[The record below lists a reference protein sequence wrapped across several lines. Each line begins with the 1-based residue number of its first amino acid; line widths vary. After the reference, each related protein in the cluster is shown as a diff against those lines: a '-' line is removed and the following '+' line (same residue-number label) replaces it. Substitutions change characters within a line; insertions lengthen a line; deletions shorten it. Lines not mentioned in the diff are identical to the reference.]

1 MNEFFYGDRVVL
13 IVDQPAGDQRLRRG
27 MTGMVCDVYDPD
39 DGQPGIWWD
48 DEMGG
53 HHCNGTCPDGHG
65 WYVYSDWLE
74 PEDGGDET
82 VITPASDNDLSA
94 LLS

>member
-1 MNEFFYGDRVVL
+1 VNEFYYGDRVVL
-13 IVDQPAGDQRLRRG
+13 VVDHPLGEQRLRIG
-27 MTGMVCDVYDPD
+27 MTGMVCDIDDSD

-53 HHCNGTCPDGHG
+53 HTCCETCPDGHG
-65 WYVYSDWLE
+65 WYTASEWLE
-74 PEDGGDET
+74 LEYGCDDT
-82 VITPASDNDLSA
+82 VIVPVSDNDMSA